1 VLIPKKGW
9 SEADKYRME
18 LFDPETDQMFV
29 EELRRIINPNIPLE
43 EMDAHISDL
52 AFALRA
58 VEILDKMIRHHRP

>member
-1 VLIPKKGW
+1 
-9 SEADKYRME
+9 ME

-43 EMDAHISDL
+43 EMDAHISDP

-58 VEILDKMIRHHRP
+58 VEVLDNMIRHHRP